1 MKATHYRFADFRLD
15 VAARELWR
23 GDERVQIAAKAF
35 DCLAYL
41 IEHRSRAV
49 GRDELTAAVW
59 GLADDGDNLLTQ
71 AIWRLRRTL
80 GDDGDGEGPLRT
92 VPRFGYRWAMP
103 VQVDD
108 AAIAATDTAESPTG
122 AGPAAVADLPHAA
135 TLPPRQPPPT
145 APASRRVARSRWL
158 AAYVALVVVPA
169 LAIMFVRDAR
179 IAVGPTA
186 STAPANDA
194 RTVVVLPVGV
204 SEASTD
210 HAWLR
215 YGAMDYL
222 ASRLRDARLGVM
234 PSDRVVAIARSA
246 PAGGPDAA
254 ERERL
259 LQVTGTG
266 YLLVPRATTADGVWR
281 FSLYAYHGEHARTFV
296 AEAAAPLQAVD
307 TVAAQF
313 LADLGIGASTRAP
326 GAVDEL
332 AQRIDA
338 ATLGGDVAE
347 ARRWLDAA
355 TPEQAGDPRLVLRRA
370 RLEFRNGRLEEAEAA
385 FAPLASGTV
394 DMPASMRALAQMGLG
409 GIAIRR
415 RHYGEAEPFY
425 SAAIATLGEQ
435 GDPSLRGR
443 AYNERAVVNGGL
455 GRLDLALA
463 DMGRARSELERSG
476 DPIGLAYADINTALL
491 AGQHS
496 QQADATAAFDRA
508 IATFDR
514 FGIADGLATALANKA
529 NARLRMLDA
538 RGAIESSTR
547 AWSLLPGLQDH
558 RLIEYVAQN
567 HIRALRENGRLAEAR
582 TALARFDGGANASA
596 DPAFATLRAGLLVDE
611 GKGALAFKLGGE
623 ILERIRHAPAGSCS
637 DTIPEAA
644 VVLTEAARQGGRADD
659 AGALVARLG
668 ELLESPEDPG
678 WAFASELSR
687 ALILAASGG
696 GEADHHFAAALALAR
711 SAAEPTDIVAAAA
724 SYADYVA
731 LRDDRARATSL
742 LAVVEPYVERDYRAA
757 RAAATLNRMLD
768 QPDPAIR
775 AEQRARELAGERIAA
790 GP

>member
-59 GLADDGDNLLTQ
+59 GLADGGDNLLTQ

-92 VPRFGYRWAMP
+92 VPRFGYRWTMP
-103 VQVDD
+103 VLVDD
-108 AAIAATDTAESPTG
+108 AGIAAADPADSPAESPTS
-122 AGPAAVADLPHAA
+122 AGPATVADPAHAA
-135 TLPPRQPPPT
+135 TLRQPPP
-145 APASRRVARSRWL
+145 APHRVARSRWL
-158 AAYVALVVVPA
+158 AACVALVVVSA

-186 STAPANDA
+186 STAPANDS

-204 SEASTD
+204 SETSTD

-259 LQVTGTG
+259 LRVTGTG

-281 FSLYAYHGEHARTFV
+281 FSLDAYHGEHARTYV
-296 AEAAAPLQAVD
+296 AEAAAPLLAVD
-307 TVAAQF
+307 AVAAQF
-313 LADLGIGASTRAP
+313 LADLGIGASTRAA
-326 GAVDEL
+326 GAMDEL

-347 ARRWLDAA
+347 ARRWLDTA

-385 FAPLASGTV
+385 FEPLASGTV
-394 DMPASMRALAQMGLG
+394 DVPASMRALAQMGLG

-491 AGQHS
+491 AGQHG
-496 QQADATAAFDRA
+496 QQADAAAAFDRA

-514 FGIADGLATALANKA
+514 FDIADGLATALANKA
-529 NARLRMLDA
+529 NARLRVLDA
-538 RGAIESSTR
+538 RGAVDSSAR
-547 AWSLLPGLQDH
+547 AWRLLPGLQDH

-582 TALARFDGGANASA
+582 TALARFDGDATASA

-687 ALILAASGG
+687 ALILAASGD
-696 GEADHHFAAALALAR
+696 GEADHHFAAHSR
-711 SAAEPTDIVAAAA
+711 SP
-724 SYADYVA
+724 
-731 LRDDRARATSL
+731 
-742 LAVVEPYVERDYRAA
+742 
-757 RAAATLNRMLD
+757 
-768 QPDPAIR
+768 
-775 AEQRARELAGERIAA
+775 
-790 GP
+790 